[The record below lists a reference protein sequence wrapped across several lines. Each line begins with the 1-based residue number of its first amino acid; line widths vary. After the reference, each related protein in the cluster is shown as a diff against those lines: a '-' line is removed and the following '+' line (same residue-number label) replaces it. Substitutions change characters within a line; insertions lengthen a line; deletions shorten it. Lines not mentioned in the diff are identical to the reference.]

1 MAERPPQS
9 AFRLGRGFAHR
20 RSELAKFG
28 VNVVSHVLPPPADP
42 GLGYRKPH
50 PLPDPLPAPR
60 KRRGGERAAAHRRRS
75 TRQTFALI
83 RIHVSLKLLSALAG
97 APDEPALRHRA
108 T

>member
-9 AFRLGRGFAHR
+9 AFGLGRGFAHR

-42 GLGYRKPH
+42 GLDHRKPH
-50 PLPDPLPAPR
+50 PLPPPR
-60 KRRGGERAAAHRRRS
+60 KRRGGDRAAAHRRRS